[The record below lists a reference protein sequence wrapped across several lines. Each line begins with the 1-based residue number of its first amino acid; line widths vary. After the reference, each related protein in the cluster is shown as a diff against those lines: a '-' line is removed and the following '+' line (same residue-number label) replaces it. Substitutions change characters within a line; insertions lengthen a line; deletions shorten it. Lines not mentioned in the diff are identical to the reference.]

1 MRRIGHRKANRAPPT
16 TISGSMASMAEMSN
30 TKLRQ
35 EVLNLFQYI
44 ERLRAEVAT
53 VSKAEDNTTAFDDMS
68 VQLDAIVK
76 ATEDATNSILE
87 ASESISSDA
96 MALQDESDAKAR
108 AEIADRIAQNAMT
121 IMEACSFQDLT
132 GQRVS
137 KIVSSVKFVEE
148 RVDKMVELWG
158 RHEIEALSEQLKPC
172 EDEDPDKQLLNG
184 PQLPGQAISQD
195 EIDALFD

>member
-1 MRRIGHRKANRAPPT
+1 MVQI
-16 TISGSMASMAEMSN
+16 SN

-53 VSKAEDNTTAFDDMS
+53 VSKAEGNATAFDDMS
-68 VQLDAIVK
+68 AQLDAIVK
-76 ATEDATNSILE
+76 ATEEATHSILE

-96 MALQDESDAKAR
+96 MALQDAGDPTKT
-108 AEIADRIAQNAMT
+108 AEIADRISQNAMT

-148 RVDKMVELWG
+148 RVDQMVELWG
-158 RHEIEALSEQLKPC
+158 RHEIEALSKQLAPC
-172 EDEDPDKQLLNG
+172 EDDDPDKQLLNG
-184 PQLPGQAISQD
+184 PQLPADAISQD

>member
-1 MRRIGHRKANRAPPT
+1 MG
-16 TISGSMASMAEMSN
+16 EMN
-30 TKLRQ
+30 QTKLRL

-44 ERLRAEVAT
+44 ERLRSEVAT
-53 VSKAEDNTTAFDDMS
+53 MSKAEENGTAFDDMS

-76 ATEDATNSILE
+76 ATEEATNSILE
-87 ASESISSDA
+87 ASESISTAA
-96 MALQDESDAKAR
+96 MELQDESDPDKR
-108 AEIADRIAQNAMT
+108 RVLAEGISQQTMT

-148 RVDKMVELWG
+148 RVDQMVELWG
-158 RHEIEALSEQLKPC
+158 RHDIEELSAQLTPN
-172 EDEDPDKQLLNG
+172 EPEDPDKKLLNG
-184 PQLPGQAISQD
+184 PQLPDQAISQD

>member
-1 MRRIGHRKANRAPPT
+1 
-16 TISGSMASMAEMSN
+16 MASMAEMSN

-96 MALQDESDAKAR
+96 MALQDESDAKVR

>member
-1 MRRIGHRKANRAPPT
+1 
-16 TISGSMASMAEMSN
+16 MASMAEMSN

-53 VSKAEDNTTAFDDMS
+53 VSKSEDNTTAFDDMS
-68 VQLDAIVK
+68 AQLDAIVK

-87 ASESISSDA
+87 ASESISGDA
-96 MALQDESDAKAR
+96 MALQDAGDPTKI
-108 AEIADRIAQNAMT
+108 AEIADRISQNAMT